1 MAYGPSI
8 SCHFHG
14 GVLFHETCDQLLSQQ
29 VEIKIKTLKNWG
41 LGKSEHVY
49 WTILDSMLHSWMD
62 IVPSAYPI
70 ISHPSFDSQFILG
83 LCWIEASGVSTFLN
97 HHVCCLNPT
106 WWLIPLSKWVI
117 IPIIS
122 GLTLLIPF
130 ITGVITHLL
139 SGMNHQVQNQM
150 LSLHP
155 RKVPRTVFSGVPDT
169 GPVPLK

>member
-106 WWLIPLSKWVI
+106 ESDAFASPPEGPPDGPPGSPTLARSHWNSQAGATARTLAVAAAFHWFRVGKIYRKPSKI
-117 IPIIS
+117 
-122 GLTLLIPF
+122 
-130 ITGVITHLL
+130 
-139 SGMNHQVQNQM
+139 
-150 LSLHP
+150 
-155 RKVPRTVFSGVPDT
+155 
-169 GPVPLK
+169 